1 MTQCDRHDALDP
13 FDPHA
18 GQCAKDARRLVWL
31 AAGSTAG
38 GTAAA
43 ALYLHSALPAST
55 LLAWLGAGLAVAA
68 AQWRS
73 QRTFD
78 SLPHPG
84 EHPCA
89 RAHRFIY
96 ANAIGAGVYWGV
108 SSALLAASG
117 TTATGTQLELMTAV
131 AAILLMPMFAL
142 APASLPMFATPALL
156 PMAFASLYPPTPPQ
170 TTMGSLFAPMLLAGA
185 LAVAARATHSLL
197 AADVRQRRRL
207 YHQATHDPLVG
218 LANRTE
224 FERRAQLADAAASQA
239 HAVLCLDID
248 HFKQIND
255 TAGHAIGD
263 DLLREIGSILRQSI
277 RKGDTAARLGGD
289 EFAILMRDCSER
301 DALRLAGMLLER
313 IADVRLAS
321 GAGTQRV
328 TASLGIAVDN
338 GTVSSSKHLL
348 EAADR
353 ACYEA
358 KRAGRNR
365 IAVASTLEPSVT
377 EAGCEARPV
386 LASQP

>member
-1 MTQCDRHDALDP
+1 MTKCDRHDVLDP
-13 FDPHA
+13 FDPHTA
-18 GQCAKDARRLVWL
+18 QCAKDAQRLVWL
-31 AAGSTAG
+31 VAGSTAG

-43 ALYLHSALPAST
+43 ALYLHSALPAT
-55 LLAWLGAGLAVAA
+55 VLLAWLGAGLAVAA

-78 SLPHPG
+78 SPPYPG
-84 EHPCA
+84 EHACVRA
-89 RAHRFIY
+89 RRFVY

-117 TTATGTQLELMTAV
+117 PAILGMQLALITAV
-131 AAILLMPMFAL
+131 PAILLMPMFAL
-142 APASLPMFATPALL
+142 APASLPMFAIPALL
-156 PMAFASLYPPTPPQ
+156 PVAFVSLYPLAPQQ
-170 TTMGSLFAPMLLAGA
+170 TTMGSLFALTLLAGA
-185 LAVAARATHSLL
+185 LGVATSATHSLL
-197 AADVRQRRRL
+197 TADVRQRRHL

-239 HAVLCLDID
+239 HAVVCLDLD

-263 DLLREIGSILRQSI
+263 DLLREIGSILRHSI

-289 EFAILMRDCSER
+289 EFAILMRDCNER
-301 DALRLAGMLLER
+301 DALRLASMLLER
-313 IADVRLAS
+313 IANVRLAS

-328 TASLGIAVDN
+328 TASLGIAVY
-338 GTVSSSKHLL
+338 GGAISSSKHLL

-365 IAVASTLEPSVT
+365 VAVASTLERCLT
-377 EAGCEARPV
+377 EAGREARDEMS
-386 LASQP
+386 A